1 MKEITFRD
9 LLFFISMSLSFW
21 WLGNLYLSDKEIDVK
36 MCLKFAG
43 MLALLGVT
51 CYISLNY

>member
-36 MCLKFAG
+36 MCLKFAW
-43 MLALLGVT
+43 MLALSGVT

>member
-9 LLFFISMSLSFW
+9 LLLFISMSLSFW

-36 MCLKFAG
+36 MCLKFAW
-43 MLALLGVT
+43 MLALSGVT